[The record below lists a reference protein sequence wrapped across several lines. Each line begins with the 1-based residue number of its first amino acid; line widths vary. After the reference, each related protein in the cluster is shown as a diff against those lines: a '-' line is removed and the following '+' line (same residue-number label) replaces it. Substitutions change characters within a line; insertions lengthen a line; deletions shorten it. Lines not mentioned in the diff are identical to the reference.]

1 MNIDS
6 LHYKIN
12 ARSKSAMYVVSS
24 LEKMEND
31 KQVVIKNMIHFPNP
45 FS

>member
-1 MNIDS
+1 MQEANQQC
-6 LHYKIN
+6 
-12 ARSKSAMYVVSS
+12 MVVSS